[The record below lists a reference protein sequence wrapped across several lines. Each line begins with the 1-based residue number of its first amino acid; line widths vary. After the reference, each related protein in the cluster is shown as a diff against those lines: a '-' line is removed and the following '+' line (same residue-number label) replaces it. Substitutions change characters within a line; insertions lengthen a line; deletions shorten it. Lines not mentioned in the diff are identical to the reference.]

1 VSHALWDHSLPLRL
15 RNYIL
20 INFSLAVCI
29 NEIIACYR
37 ARKIVARKNGRKSTG
52 KKAFSRRRLTI
63 LGTVITH
70 NYRPRLI
77 FRHRELRK
85 LISNNLYLHNQ
96 DSCALVCRPIL
107 IVVIFHAARIRC
119 STYQDG
125 FCDCSRL
132 FFWFLCFQSALISSR
147 VITRGRK
154 TSGRGEGEESCAR
167 NTSSAIRSVHSSK
180 ARIVIARP

>member
-1 VSHALWDHSLPLRL
+1 MRAKKRRKDLDRLTRYRSLMTDPYLRKNASRWPGLDQVTIARSISRVSWDVMGSFSPSLRL

-37 ARKIVARKNGRKSTG
+37 ARKIVARKNGRKSIG

-107 IVVIFHAARIRC
+107 IVVTAIFHAARIRC

-125 FCDCSRL
+125 FCGYSRL
-132 FFWFLCFQSALISSR
+132 FF
-147 VITRGRK
+147 
-154 TSGRGEGEESCAR
+154 
-167 NTSSAIRSVHSSK
+167 
-180 ARIVIARP
+180 